1 MADNSKKTADGGKVA
16 SGKVDWQARKLEK
29 AKRDDTSVIFCRAR
43 DTGDYVNI
51 LNSNDNL
58 VFQMRMNMGRRD
70 SLTVEVVQSYI
81 DRSRLIREEINA
93 MNAEISKLLGF
104 TFKPVRG
111 YAHPSKKQDNQVEE
125 TADTT
130 KDTSKK

>member
-1 MADNSKKTADGGKVA
+1 MADNSKKAANGGKGA
-16 SGKVDWQARKLEK
+16 SDKVDWQARKLEK
-29 AKRDDTSVIFCRAR
+29 AKRDDTNVIFCRTR

-51 LNSNDNL
+51 LNTNDNL

-70 SLTVEVVQSYI
+70 SLTVEVVQSFI
-81 DRSRLIREEINA
+81 DRSRLIKEEINA

-104 TFKPVRG
+104 TFKPHRG
-111 YAHPSKKQDNQVEE
+111 YAHPSKNQDNQVEE
-125 TADTT
+125 TADIT